1 MSKLYSYVVR
11 YDSGF
16 APNPFY
22 GFCSLATCKPDI
34 RRTASVGNWVVGS
47 GSKSVGRGGFLV
59 YAMRVTEIL
68 TFEEFNNDPRFEAK
82 KPFRQGSRRQSCGD
96 NIYYHDVDG
105 ISRLQRD
112 SFHSR
117 DDGSINYAHLNKDT
131 KTDRVLISND
141 FVYFGGQGPKIPEDL
156 KSGGSTTVIHS
167 GIGYST
173 FTDQQLIKAFE
184 EWLASLRVEGYQGV
198 PYEWISI
205 RQQTNRR

>member
-82 KPFRQGSRRQSCGD
+82 
-96 NIYYHDVDG
+96 
-105 ISRLQRD
+105 
-112 SFHSR
+112 
-117 DDGSINYAHLNKDT
+117 
-131 KTDRVLISND
+131 
-141 FVYFGGQGPKIPEDL
+141 
-156 KSGGSTTVIHS
+156 
-167 GIGYST
+167 T
-173 FTDQQLIKAFE
+173 FP
-184 EWLASLRVEGYQGV
+184 S
-198 PYEWISI
+198 
-205 RQQTNRR
+205 RQQKTKLWGQYLLPRR